1 VSTWWKQWTHRAEKS
16 RLFEKDEVNLV
27 KGSMSIRKV
36 KEDWRQEELF
46 NTSGAFDQKQ
56 VFPQMLGGY
65 FDKK

>member
-1 VSTWWKQWTHRAEKS
+1 MWWKQWTHGAERS
-16 RLFEKDEVNLV
+16 RPFERDEVNLV